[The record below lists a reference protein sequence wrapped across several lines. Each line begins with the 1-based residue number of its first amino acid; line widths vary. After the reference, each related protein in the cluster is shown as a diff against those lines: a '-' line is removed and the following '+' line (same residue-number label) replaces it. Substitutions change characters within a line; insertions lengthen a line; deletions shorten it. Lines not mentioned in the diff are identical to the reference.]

1 MGEDVHRE
9 SGGTMKVSNSINVT
23 SIYQEQ
29 LKKLQ
34 NAKPGD
40 FSKLMGDKVSER
52 PVDPVYEESEK
63 IASNQQSKVNLAD
76 FIKNE
81 STVRTPEEMINF
93 TAQTVA
99 NEPDIRFEKVNH
111 IKALVDAGQ
120 YNVSPIAVAEKLYA
134 SGHVTRT
141 GYFWPKGN

>member
-1 MGEDVHRE
+1 
-9 SGGTMKVSNSINVT
+9 MKVSNNINVT

-34 NAKPGD
+34 NSKPNEFG
-40 FSKLMGDKVSER
+40 KLIDEKVLHEK

-76 FIKNE
+76 LIKNE